1 MEVYLINSYDI
12 TNIEEFKKYPP
23 KVRPILEKYGAE
35 VLASDL
41 QGIALEGKSKTM
53 NAIIKFPS
61 EQATI
66 DCYNDVEYHEIKKI
80 RINSTSNC
88 TMVIVKTF
96 VRQ

>member
-1 MEVYLINSYDI
+1 MEVYLINSYDV
-12 TNIEEFKKYPP
+12 NNMEEFKKYPP
-23 KVRPILEKYGAE
+23 KVSPILEKYGAE

-61 EQATI
+61 EQAVF

-80 RINSTSNC
+80 RVNSTSNC
-88 TMVIVKTF
+88 TMVIVKAF
-96 VRQ
+96 MSQ